1 MVGTS
6 AAIRIKYSRKI
17 PESGSEPV
25 YKPDPDLRKP
35 RIQARNPGQNIL
47 GVKRN
52 ENVFFYI
59 VLWTKFAFW
68 RLIRAV
74 RSQMVSVFF

>member
-35 RIQARNPGQNIL
+35 RIQARNPDQNIL
-47 GVKRN
+47 GFKSN
-52 ENVFFYI
+52 KKGSFFI